1 MEQRLKIKVCGNRE
15 VENLKQVGNLM
26 PDYIGFVF
34 YPKSKRVVKSEGY
47 SFQNIASGVKRVGV
61 FVNASIEDIKEKTK
75 AYNLDYIQL
84 HGNESPEFSEKIG
97 HIRPV
102 FKAFQVNNDFNFTI
116 LNNYLSSTYAFVF
129 DTASEQYGG
138 SGKKFNWHKLEEYKK
153 DKPFLLSGGIGPKD
167 IDSIKG
173 FKHSSLLGIDI
184 NSRFEISS
192 GMKDI
197 EKLKQFFK
205 QFNR

>member
-1 MEQRLKIKVCGNRE
+1 MDQGLKIKVCGNRE

-34 YPKSKRVVKSEGY
+34 YPKSKRVVKSDGY
-47 SFQNIASGVKRVGV
+47 SFQNIASGVRRVGV
-61 FVNASIEDIKEKTK
+61 FVNASIEVIKEKTK

-84 HGNESPEFSEKIG
+84 HGNESPEFCTKVG

-102 FKAFQVNNDFNFTI
+102 FKAFQINNDFSFNA
-116 LNNYLSSTYAFVF
+116 LNNYLSNCYGFVF

-138 SGKKFNWHKLEEYKK
+138 SGKKFNWQKLEEYKK
-153 DKPFLLSGGIGPKD
+153 EKPFLLSGGIGPED

-173 FKHSSLLGIDI
+173 FNHSSLLGIDI
-184 NSRFEISS
+184 NSRFEVRPGI
-192 GMKDI
+192 KDI
-197 EKLKQFFK
+197 DKLTHFFK
-205 QFNR
+205 QLGR